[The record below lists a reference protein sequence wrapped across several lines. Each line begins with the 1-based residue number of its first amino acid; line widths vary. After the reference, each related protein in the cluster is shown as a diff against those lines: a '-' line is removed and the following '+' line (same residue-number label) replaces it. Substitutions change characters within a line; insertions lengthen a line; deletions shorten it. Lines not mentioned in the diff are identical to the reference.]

1 MGIRRKLRA
10 VSVLTL
16 AGGLAMSPAPLA
28 AADEIRDAQWALET
42 LRAPELW
49 EETRGA
55 GQIVAVIDNGINANH
70 PDLKGNVLGG
80 KDFIDG
86 GEPAHEDGETHG
98 TSIASIIAAH
108 GHGPGSG
115 DGVVGLAPEA
125 KILPIRDKGF
135 RDDGYAAS
143 IRYAVDEGAS
153 VINISQKQ
161 DRSLAPQEE
170 SEAIAYALRNGVVV
184 VAGTGNDGGNV
195 GYPAAYAGVVAVSGT
210 DKTGS
215 FWKGSNRGEHTL
227 LSAPATEVVTAS
239 GPNDPNAYG
248 IGDGT
253 SNSTAYVSAAAA
265 LLQAEFPDLTAG
277 QIVNRLT
284 ETAELPASVE
294 GTQVPHPQYGYG
306 VIRPLAAL
314 TEDIPKG
321 SEYGPLRIPE
331 ATKEAQEQKERLAE
345 SAEMQ
350 KQADRKAIIAWSV
363 IGVVGLLVIALVVW
377 LVVRR
382 RKRNRPGRPGGPGGF
397 PGPPGPGHPYPQQGY
412 QQQPYGQQPPPQ
424 HTSYGTPP
432 PQGHPAPPPQPPP
445 R

>member
-1 MGIRRKLRA
+1 MS
-10 VSVLTL
+10 VSALVAAL
-16 AGGLAMSPAPLA
+16 GVMPASHA
-28 AADEIRDAQWALET
+28 AADEVRQAQWPLTTLEAA
-42 LRAPELW
+42 RLW
-49 EETRGA
+49 KESRGA
-55 GQIVAVIDNGINANH
+55 GQVVAVIDDGINVAH
-70 PDLKGNVLGG
+70 PDLEGRILDG

-86 GEPAHEDGETHG
+86 GSPAHQDGDSHG
-98 TSIASIIAAH
+98 TGIASIIAGH
-108 GHGPGSG
+108 GHGRG
-115 DGVVGLAPEA
+115 DTEGVMGLAPEA
-125 KILPIRDKGF
+125 KILPIRDQGF
-135 RDDGYAAS
+135 DDTIGYAES
-143 IRYAVDEGAS
+143 IRYAVDQGAS

-161 DRSLAPQEE
+161 DRPLAPQEE
-170 SEAIAYALRNGVVV
+170 SEAIAYALKNDVVV
-184 VAGTGNDGGNV
+184 VGATGNDGGEV

-210 DKTGS
+210 DEDGA
-215 FWKGSNRGEHTL
+215 FWTESSSGDQTL
-227 LSAPATEVVTAS
+227 LSAPAEDVVVAGGTS
-239 GPNDPNAYG
+239 DPNGYG
-248 IGDGT
+248 IVDGT
-253 SNSTAYVSAAAA
+253 SAAAAYTSAAAA
-265 LLQAEFPDLTAG
+265 LVRDKFPDLTAG

-294 GTQVPHPQYGYG
+294 GAQVPHPQYGYG

-363 IGVVGLLVIALVVW
+363 IGAVGLLVIALVVW

-382 RKRNRPGRPGGPGGF
+382 RRKRNRPGGPGGPGGF
-397 PGPPGPGHPYPQQGY
+397 PGPPGPGHPYPY
-412 QQQPYGQQPPPQ
+412 PQQPYGQQPPQ
-424 HTSYGTPP
+424 YTSYGTPP